1 MARAGAAESRGL
13 VRPRMRHGGVGRV
26 PVRTIKTTTISIL
39 ALGLLAGSAVG
50 VAAQEDETDVSTPA
64 YVTWEVTGDAI
75 NVIDGAFDEEAAEMR
90 GLTVQGVPIEASDPR
105 MSGLYYYVVNGNGQ
119 KLSTPD
125 YGIVESR
132 SWRMENDGGAW
143 TGTTT
148 WVQVGSGSD
157 GPQAMTAEAGILIG
171 EGGYEGLIAV
181 IDSDYDPGRAPKGE
195 AVILERSVPPFP
207 EVPEVPAE

>member
-1 MARAGAAESRGL
+1 
-13 VRPRMRHGGVGRV
+13 MRVL
-26 PVRTIKTTTISIL
+26 KTTTISIL
-39 ALGLLAGSAVG
+39 AIGLLAGSAAG
-50 VAAQEDETDVSTPA
+50 VAAQDEETDVSTPA
-64 YVTWEVTGDAI
+64 YVTWEVTGDPV

-90 GLTVQGVPIEASDPR
+90 GLVVQGAPVEASDPR
-105 MSGLYYYVVNGNGQ
+105 LSGMYYYVINGNGQ

-125 YGIVESR
+125 YAIVESR

-148 WVQVGSGSD
+148 YVEAGDGSD
-157 GPQAMTAEAGILIG
+157 GPPAMVAESGILIG

-181 IDSDYDPGRAPKGE
+181 MYADYIEADAQGE
-195 AVILERSVPPFP
+195 SVILERSVPPFP